1 MQVIYDAIIAFT
13 GWLWG
18 VPMLV
23 FLVGGGLFLSVR
35 TGFMQFTKLGY
46 VLKNTIF
53 KGFGK
58 KVQGDNKFSSFQA
71 LTGALANT
79 LGAGNIIGT
88 AMAIA
93 FGGPG
98 AVFWLWMTGFFCC
111 MVKYFETCMAMKYR
125 HKDSKGQWIGGPQY
139 YLSESTGWK
148 WIGTLY
154 SLLCICCLW
163 LAASGQIG
171 SGVDN
176 LEVIGVPRMVST
188 FVLIALAALVVLG
201 GMKGLL
207 RMTEKMV
214 PTMAIV
220 YIVGCL
226 AVIILNIGALPG
238 VIVDIFRYAFTGHAA
253 FGGFVGSTFALC
265 LRWGVARGAYSN
277 DAGTGVTTI
286 THAVAEC
293 NHPVEQSMWTIFEVF
308 FDTIIVCSLTCFTIL
323 VTGVWTSEGVLP
335 AVMTATA
342 FETTFGV
349 FGKYLVAIVVVLF
362 TFTTACAQTEFVAA
376 QFSKLIGEK
385 AMAIGRIC
393 GLGIMVIGGV
403 VGLGALIDL
412 IDFFC
417 GLYIVVNMTVV
428 YLHNSEVVE
437 LTKEYFA
444 NTKKWET
451 EMWPKWKQLEA
462 ECEKSKK

>member
-1 MQVIYDAIIAFT
+1 MSAINDLIMAFT
-13 GWLWG
+13 GWIWG

-23 FLVGGGLFLSVR
+23 FLVGGGLYLSVR

-58 KVQGDNKFSSFQA
+58 KVSGENKFSSFQA

-93 FGGPG
+93 YGGPG
-98 AVFWLWMTGFFCC
+98 GVFWLWMTGFFCC
-111 MVKYFETCMAMKYR
+111 MVKYAETCMAMKYR
-125 HKDSKGQWIGGPQY
+125 HKDSKGQWVGGPQF
-139 YLSESTGWK
+139 YLTESTGWK
-148 WIGTLY
+148 WISPIY
-154 SLLCICCLW
+154 ALLCIACLW

-176 LEVIGVPRMVST
+176 LEIIGAPRMVST
-188 FVLIALAALVVLG
+188 FVLIALVALIVLG

-207 RMTEKMV
+207 RMTEKLV
-214 PTMAIV
+214 PAMAII
-220 YIVGCL
+220 YMIGCL

-238 VIVDIFRYAFTGHAA
+238 VIVDIFRYAFTGRAA
-253 FGGFVGSTFALC
+253 IGGFAGATFAAC
-265 LRWGVARGAYSN
+265 VRWGVARGAYSN

-308 FDTIIVCSLTCFTIL
+308 FDTIVICSMTCFVIL
-323 VTGVWTSEGVLP
+323 TTGVWTAEGVIP

-342 FETTFGV
+342 FEMTFGAI
-349 FGKYLVAIVVVLF
+349 GKYAVAIIVVLF

-376 QFSKLIGEK
+376 QFSKLFGEK
-385 AMAIGRIC
+385 AMIVGRVG
-393 GLGIMVIGGV
+393 GLAIMVVGGV
-403 VGLGALIDL
+403 VGLGGLINY
-412 IDFFC
+412 IDFFS
-417 GLYIVVNMTVV
+417 GLYIIVNMVVV
-428 YLHNSEVVE
+428 YMRSGEVVE

-444 NTKKWET
+444 DTKKWET
-451 EMWPKWKQLEA
+451 EMWPKWAAMEA
-462 ECEKSKK
+462 EFKKAH